1 MPVYELI
8 LHILLFL
15 VGLALFSST
24 IWAVIASMLVPRPT
38 HARVLSISYELS
50 SRLFRAIAI
59 RRTSFRRRDVVLAA
73 SGPASILIQLL
84 VFIIALLLALAM
96 MLFAVSGLGTDDS
109 LYQAG
114 ATLLTLGIVEPV
126 NFAQVVLTII
136 AAFTG
141 LVVIA
146 ILVGYLLT
154 LGNAYTQRE
163 SAINKLSLIA
173 GEPAW
178 GPEIMCRWALLSDGE
193 PQDFRFDDW
202 IDWASDV
209 RMTQSA
215 NPILN
220 QYRSGSSRRNWVIS
234 CLAILDAAALG
245 ISTVRGVS
253 VTSGA
258 IRWLAE
264 GSQTLAV
271 LRHHELQTGVL
282 RRTETIARDVRPTQ
296 DVWPNATAKERAVVD
311 AITRDSQRSGWR
323 SAKDEAAIGVGL
335 TRSEWDHGCDI
346 MRRAGIELV
355 DDLDVAWQQFSEMR
369 RVYAGSA
376 ISLAQS
382 IYAVRAPWSG
392 TRLPETP
399 TVWPALA
406 VDSLPTPGTVDPST
420 SADG

>member
-1 MPVYELI
+1 MPVYELL
-8 LHILLFL
+8 LHIVLFL
-15 VGLALFSST
+15 VGFSLFSST

-38 HARVLSISYELS
+38 QARVLSISYELS

-59 RRTSFRRRDVVLAA
+59 RRTNFQARDAVLAA

-84 VFIIALLLALAM
+84 VFIIAFLLALAM
-96 MLFAVSGLGTDDS
+96 MLLAVSDLSANDS

-136 AAFTG
+136 AAFVG

-154 LGNAYTQRE
+154 LNNAYTQRE
-163 SAINKLSLIA
+163 SAITKLSLIA

-178 GPEIMCRWALLSDGE
+178 GPEILCRRALLSDGE
-193 PQDFRFDDW
+193 PQEFRFDDW

-245 ISTVRGVS
+245 ISTVRGVP

-271 LRHHELQTGVL
+271 LRHHELQNSALGRKDTV
-282 RRTETIARDVRPTQ
+282 ARDIPPTQ
-296 DVWPNATAKERAVVD
+296 DVWPNATVGERAVVE
-311 AITRDSQRSGWR
+311 AIASDSHRSGWR
-323 SAKDEAAIGVGL
+323 SATDDGAIGVGL
-335 TRSEWDHGCDI
+335 TRAEWDHGCDV
-346 MRRAGIELV
+346 MRRSGIDLV
-355 DDLDVAWQQFSEMR
+355 DDLDTAWEQFSEMR
-369 RVYAGSA
+369 RAYAGSA

-392 TRLPETP
+392 TRAPDTP

-406 VDSLPTPGTVDPST
+406 VDSLPEAGTADA
-420 SADG
+420 SASIDD